1 MISIIYNQYSDL
13 TWSKMSWNGDADH
26 IRDVGS
32 WKTLAKL
39 SLASQKRYDQHEDRE
54 SKAIPHK
61 DYRGVLFEI
70 IEKVLDTEKSADRG
84 GREAD
89 GKDGELRTSYSPCV
103 DLCD

>member
-61 DYRGVLFEI
+61 DYRGVL
-70 IEKVLDTEKSADRG
+70 
-84 GREAD
+84 
-89 GKDGELRTSYSPCV
+89 LR
-103 DLCD
+103 

>member
-32 WKTLAKL
+32 WKTLA
-39 SLASQKRYDQHEDRE
+39 SLAEALRSARGPRE
-54 SKAIPHK
+54 QSDTTQRLPWSA
-61 DYRGVLFEI
+61 FEI